1 MLARE
6 TCRRVVRTI
15 AATVASVA
23 LPVVIAPPDAAPHD
37 ATLPADRVAGVA
49 DAWRDQ
55 PVYVD
60 PSQHSLVSDA
70 DAAHLAGRVTGHEP
84 ATFVAVVPAAA
95 LSEQPGRT
103 NDERADAF
111 LDDMVDATAR
121 DGVYLVVFGGTGT
134 WGTAVGSDLP
144 VGPVLEDALADHT
157 RSQVVPV
164 LDTVL
169 TELGVPGEP
178 RDEGTASSWVAPMIA
193 GIVVVVAGGAALLW
207 WRGRR
212 RGAHHSGPAPYR
224 PSFETLPDEA
234 DSIEERRALAREDVT
249 RFGEE
254 IDAADPDVSDP
265 DVSDPAVA
273 ADVQAAM
280 DAYAEVGTTVDGE
293 PDDAV
298 LRAVRANVDY
308 GRWRLA
314 SARARI
320 AGEPVPPRR
329 SACFFDSAHGV
340 SVTEW
345 MYAPAGGKAR
355 EVPVCDRCHHR
366 LQENDR

>member
-6 TCRRVVRTI
+6 TYRRVARAI

-23 LPVVIAPPDAAPHD
+23 LPAVIASPD
-37 ATLPADRVAGVA
+37 ATLPADPVAVRVAAVATVA

-60 PSQHSLVSDA
+60 PSQHALVSDA

-84 ATFVAVVPAAA
+84 PTFVAVLPAAA

-111 LDDMVDATAR
+111 LDAVVDATAR

-169 TELGVPGEP
+169 TELGVPGEA
-178 RDEGTASSWVAPMIA
+178 RDEGTASWVAPLIV
-193 GIVVVVAGGAALLW
+193 GVVVVVGGGGALLW

-212 RGAHHSGPAPYR
+212 RGDVASGPAPYR

-234 DSIEERRALAREDVT
+234 DSVEERRALAREDVT

-265 DVSDPAVA
+265 AVA

-280 DAYAEVGTTVDGE
+280 DAYAEVGTAVDGE
-293 PDDAV
+293 PDDGV

-314 SARARI
+314 SARARL